1 MLKATA
7 SPEVEE
13 ALHNPPKVG
22 YRALISSL
30 RDEDMQ
36 RGLGF
41 LLVLGKAV
49 GKKVEQ
55 VKG

>member
-13 ALHNPPKVG
+13 ALLNPPKVG

-36 RGLGF
+36 RSLGF
-41 LLVLGKAV
+41 LLALGKTV
-49 GKKVEQ
+49 GKRIKQ
-55 VKG
+55 V

>member
-7 SPEVEE
+7 SPEVE
-13 ALHNPPKVG
+13 ALLNPPKVG